1 MYFRR
6 ISASEM
12 LDCIHKAQR
21 SCQTMKTFLVGR
33 LRNSCDMTLM
43 LAANRTTTV
52 FLRRYKVLQWSFI
65 IYRVSLF
72 SGIGIKTAKIDSMF
86 IAIDKSRCQIR
97 PDAIKNDIGY
107 IVAIVI
113 EMKTLC
119 RVQTAS

>member
-21 SCQTMKTFLVGR
+21 SCQTMKTFW
-33 LRNSCDMTLM
+33 SDACETHAMTLM

-86 IAIDKSRCQIR
+86 VAIDKSRCQIR
-97 PDAIKNDIGY
+97 PDAIENDIGY

>member
-1 MYFRR
+1 
-6 ISASEM
+6 
-12 LDCIHKAQR
+12 
-21 SCQTMKTFLVGR
+21 
-33 LRNSCDMTLM
+33 MTLM
-43 LAANRTTTV
+43 LAANRTTTVFPVV

-86 IAIDKSRCQIR
+86 VAIDKSRCQIR
-97 PDAIKNDIGY
+97 PDAIENDIGY
-107 IVAIVI
+107 IVAIVIVI

>member
-1 MYFRR
+1 
-6 ISASEM
+6 
-12 LDCIHKAQR
+12 
-21 SCQTMKTFLVGR
+21 
-33 LRNSCDMTLM
+33 MTLM

-86 IAIDKSRCQIR
+86 VAIDKSRCQIR
-97 PDAIKNDIGY
+97 PDAIENDIGY

-119 RVQTAS
+119 RDQSADSILTLSKHFHVDPSSMPYSFIAI

>member
-1 MYFRR
+1 
-6 ISASEM
+6 
-12 LDCIHKAQR
+12 
-21 SCQTMKTFLVGR
+21 
-33 LRNSCDMTLM
+33 M

-86 IAIDKSRCQIR
+86 VAIGIDKSRCQIR
-97 PDAIKNDIGY
+97 PDAIENDIGY

-119 RVQTAS
+119 RQHPDPEQTFSCVPYSFIAI

>member
-1 MYFRR
+1 
-6 ISASEM
+6 
-12 LDCIHKAQR
+12 
-21 SCQTMKTFLVGR
+21 
-33 LRNSCDMTLM
+33 MTLM

-72 SGIGIKTAKIDSMF
+72 SGISIKTAKIDSMF
-86 IAIDKSRCQIR
+86 VAIDKSRCQIR
-97 PDAIKNDIGY
+97 PDAIENDIGY

>member
-21 SCQTMKTFLVGR
+21 SCQTMNTFGR
-33 LRNSCDMTLM
+33 TPAKLM
-43 LAANRTTTV
+43 RHESNRTTTV

-65 IYRVSLF
+65 ICRVSLF

-86 IAIDKSRCQIR
+86 VAIDKSRCQIR
-97 PDAIKNDIGY
+97 PDAIENDIGY
-107 IVAIVI
+107 IVAID
-113 EMKTLC
+113 
-119 RVQTAS
+119 

>member
-1 MYFRR
+1 
-6 ISASEM
+6 
-12 LDCIHKAQR
+12 
-21 SCQTMKTFLVGR
+21 
-33 LRNSCDMTLM
+33 MTLM
-43 LAANRTTTV
+43 LAANRTTTL

-86 IAIDKSRCQIR
+86 VAIDKSRCQIR
-97 PDAIKNDIGY
+97 PDAIENDIGY

-119 RVQTAS
+119 REHPDSEQTFSCMPYSFIAI